1 MSRKFE
7 EEILAFQGKKVSVE
21 TSDGRIYKGDLASI
35 GEKLDLIL
43 ENIEGSAG
51 TSRIILNWSFVKEVK
66 LLEKPFDLHA
76 FADRLNQVFPG
87 LVKVRDDIAAVIVM
101 DKIRVTERGIVEG
114 SGLAAERV
122 KVIYDEYVKETE

>member
-43 ENIEGSAG
+43 ENIEDDTG